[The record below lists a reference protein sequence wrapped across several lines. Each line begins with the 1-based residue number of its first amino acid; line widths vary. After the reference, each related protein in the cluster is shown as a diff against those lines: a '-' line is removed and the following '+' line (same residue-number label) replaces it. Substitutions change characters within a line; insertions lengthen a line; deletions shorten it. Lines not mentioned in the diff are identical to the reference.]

1 MYLLKIYLAGLIYRY
16 HIKASMINEITILW
30 RYEIERY
37 SDVTIVSSE
46 FVDNWINPLSTL
58 FFIEETQKVYFSD
71 ISCDYA
77 LQHTFSSVFKACLF
91 TLCAFWFVDSMIFSL
106 PFSFVLFLGL
116 TQGYEEKRI
125 SFGTKRHLITFSS
138 LIEMQ
143 EFTKSYNQ
151 FVYTDF
157 IHEFYYLPE
166 EVHLGIVVFFLESTA
181 GSSKH
186 DQTSCRNFLLN
197 IIKWIFKDSIKTP
210 KSNCFKSLYK
220 SYLGV
225 PY

>member
-1 MYLLKIYLAGLIYRY
+1 
-16 HIKASMINEITILW
+16 MINEITILW

-58 FFIEETQKVYFSD
+58 FSLKKPKTYIFQD
-71 ISCDYA
+71 ISCDHA
-77 LQHTFSSVFKACLF
+77 LQHTFPSVFKACLF
-91 TLCAFWFVDSMIFSL
+91 SLRAFWFVDSMIFSL

-125 SFGTKRHLITFSS
+125 SFGKKRHLITFSS
-138 LIEMQ
+138 LVEMQ

-166 EVHLGIVVFFLESTA
+166 EVHLGIVVSFLESTA

-186 DQTSCRNFLLN
+186 DQTSCRNFLL
-197 IIKWIFKDSIKTP
+197 KR
-210 KSNCFKSLYK
+210 
-220 SYLGV
+220 
-225 PY
+225 

>member
-1 MYLLKIYLAGLIYRY
+1 MKLKGILMSLLFPVNLLI
-16 HIKASMINEITILW
+16 
-30 RYEIERY
+30 IEL
-37 SDVTIVSSE
+37 IHC
-46 FVDNWINPLSTL
+46 
-58 FFIEETQKVYFSD
+58 QHYFSLKKPKRYIFQD

-91 TLCAFWFVDSMIFSL
+91 ALCVFWFVDSMIFSL

-125 SFGTKRHLITFSS
+125 SFGKKRHLITFSS
-138 LIEMQ
+138 LVEMQ

-166 EVHLGIVVFFLESTA
+166 EVHLGIVVSFLESTA

-186 DQTSCRNFLLN
+186 DQTSCRNFLLKKKN
-197 IIKWIFKDSIKTP
+197 I
-210 KSNCFKSLYK
+210 
-220 SYLGV
+220 
-225 PY
+225 